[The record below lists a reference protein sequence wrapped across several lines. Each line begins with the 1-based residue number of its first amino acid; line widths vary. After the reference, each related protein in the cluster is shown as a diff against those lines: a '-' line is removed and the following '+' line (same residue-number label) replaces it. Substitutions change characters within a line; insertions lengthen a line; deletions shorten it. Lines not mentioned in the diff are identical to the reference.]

1 MKPTNLCL
9 VQMGKSGLEVISSY
23 PETLPDEVFNELAY
37 KSMPLSAVP
46 GDFTTSSLNN
56 LTFSSYIFEVPSEV
70 ERNNIASIV
79 AVFNSMSYD
88 QQELK
93 KVFSVIVQELKSKDI
108 LKMDVIKSIL
118 PNLHSGIQDGH
129 FTIEISSSSRIK
141 FDFRT
146 ADSIED
152 QSSTSQRAENVS
164 DDIWR

>member
-9 VQMGKSGLEVISSY
+9 VQMGKAGLEVIKSY
-23 PETLPDEVFNELAY
+23 PETLPSEVFNELAY

-79 AVFNSMSYD
+79 AVFNSMSYN

-108 LKMDVIKSIL
+108 LKMDIIKSIL
-118 PNLHSGIQDGH
+118 PNLHTGIQKGH

-146 ADSIED
+146 ADSKDE
-152 QSSTSQRAENVS
+152 SSTSQRTENVS